1 MGDTNPNS
9 YLPRVYAVILSNV
22 VMIETSDQDEVLKQH
37 SEDMS
42 NGSTTSHATI
52 SHDAESKV
60 DFVDRVYRGWRTHA
74 ACVGRFG

>member
-1 MGDTNPNS
+1 MSKMGFSAPTF
-9 YLPRVYAVILSNV
+9 YRIRACAVLLSNPFV
-22 VMIETSDQDEVLKQH
+22 CAVLLPNAVMIETSDREEGMKH

-60 DFVDRVYRGWRTHA
+60 DLFCTGN
-74 ACVGRFG
+74 